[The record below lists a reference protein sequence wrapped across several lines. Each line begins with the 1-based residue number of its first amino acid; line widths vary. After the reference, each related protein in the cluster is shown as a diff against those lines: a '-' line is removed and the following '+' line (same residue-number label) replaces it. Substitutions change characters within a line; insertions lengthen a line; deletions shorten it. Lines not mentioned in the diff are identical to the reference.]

1 MLFQIDLTDAV
12 PAEVFP
18 GFWDAR
24 DAEPEVR
31 RFAEALVDGVVGKR
45 DHLDG
50 IIAGTAEHWRIDRM
64 AVVDRNVLRLA
75 TYEML
80 GHPETPVAVIID
92 EAIEIARK
100 YGSAESGGFIN
111 GVLDAVRRRI
121 EREAGGPGGGERG

>member
-1 MLFQIDLTDAV
+1 
-12 PAEVFP
+12 
-18 GFWDAR
+18 
-24 DAEPEVR
+24 
-31 RFAEALVDGVVGKR
+31 
-45 DHLDG
+45 
-50 IIAGTAEHWRIDRM
+50 M